1 MPGDQ
6 QEKLEI
12 LADAAL
18 FMDLPPTREPLPG
31 EVPVES
37 QIAALRDLVRF
48 LEARSLEDS
57 AGGLARSGRLLRDNL
72 IRLLARIALDDD
84 PEAAV
89 EALEQSL
96 LGTIPAL
103 VDRLR
108 TSLETPGIRFEDLP
122 PGLVRR
128 MLAEDGTARV
138 QVFPAEDLAE
148 RAAMVRFVEALRGI
162 SPDLTGLPV
171 NLVET
176 SYVTRDS
183 LREALLWA
191 LFVIA
196 GLLLLLWGRPAE
208 TAIALAPLVLAV
220 LLTAAA
226 THVFDISFNFVNVSV
241 LPLLVGIGVDSGVHM
256 VHRAREASVAS
267 GALLR
272 STTTQA
278 VLFSALTTLASF
290 GTLMLSD
297 HLGIASL
304 GQLLVVGMAFT
315 LAGNLL
321 LLPALLM
328 LRERR
333 GQSS

>member
-1 MPGDQ
+1 M
-6 QEKLEI
+6 
-12 LADAAL
+12 
-18 FMDLPPTREPLPG
+18 
-31 EVPVES
+31 
-37 QIAALRDLVRF
+37 
-48 LEARSLEDS
+48 
-57 AGGLARSGRLLRDNL
+57 
-72 IRLLARIALDDD
+72 
-84 PEAAV
+84 
-89 EALEQSL
+89 
-96 LGTIPAL
+96 
-103 VDRLR
+103 
-108 TSLETPGIRFEDLP
+108 
-122 PGLVRR
+122 
-128 MLAEDGTARV
+128 
-138 QVFPAEDLAE
+138 
-148 RAAMVRFVEALRGI
+148 
-162 SPDLTGLPV
+162 TGHPV

-191 LFVIA
+191 LFVIS

-226 THVFDISFNFVNVSV
+226 THVFDISFNFVNVCV

-256 VHRAREASVAS
+256 VHRAREVSVAS
-267 GALLR
+267 GELLR

-297 HLGIASL
+297 HLGMASL

-328 LRERR
+328 LREGR
-333 GQSS
+333 GSRS